1 MLKIENYFFMLVIL
15 LNLVNLLNY
24 TLSYADVDDFKL
36 KSDLP
41 LNSDVLFVLYYI
53 FLLFLSACL
62 MYCGRITAGFIVF
75 LLSIAPYFIEE
86 PSKTIDKNEEFFYS
100 RIKILLLNLFII
112 CLI

>member
-15 LNLVNLLNY
+15 LNLVNLLSS
-24 TLSYADVDDFKL
+24 TLNYADLDEFKF
-36 KSDLP
+36 KSDLS

-53 FLLFLSACL
+53 LLLFLSAML
-62 MYCGRITAGFIVF
+62 FYSGRITAGFILF
-75 LLSIAPYFIEE
+75 LLTIAPYFIQE
-86 PSKTIDKNEEFFYS
+86 PKTTEQSEDFFYS